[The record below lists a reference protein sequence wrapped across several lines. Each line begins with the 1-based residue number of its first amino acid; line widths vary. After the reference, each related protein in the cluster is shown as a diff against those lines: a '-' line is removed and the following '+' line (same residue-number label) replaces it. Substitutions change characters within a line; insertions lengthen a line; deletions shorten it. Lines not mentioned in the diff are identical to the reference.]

1 MDCTHYVRLLH
12 NAIHRQGV
20 SECRYL
26 VGVCLLTSTADGSMY
41 QYAAVM
47 GLNKELRLKG
57 NEFSNAAT
65 WFFIAFLIA
74 EVPNGMLRRPV
85 EY

>member
-1 MDCTHYVRLLH
+1 MS
-12 NAIHRQGV
+12 V
-20 SECRYL
+20 SPL
-26 VGVCLLTSTADGSMY
+26 VTTFSADESMY

-47 GLNKELRLKG
+47 GLNQELKLKA

-74 EVPNGMLRRPV
+74 EVPNGMLRRLA
-85 EY
+85 EK

>member
-1 MDCTHYVRLLH
+1 
-12 NAIHRQGV
+12 
-20 SECRYL
+20 
-26 VGVCLLTSTADGSMY
+26 MY

-47 GLNKELRLKG
+47 GLNKELKLKA

-74 EVPNGMLRRPV
+74 EVPNGMLRGLF
-85 EY
+85 E